1 MTNVRATKARATA
14 ALLLVAVTACSN
26 GDNAPAQTGSP
37 AASTSLTPTP
47 QAPTTAPTTPT
58 TPPSETELAAE
69 AASTLLRQYFA
80 TVDQLRQQPK
90 RPISGLGAVA
100 ISTQLAAQ
108 KKLIQDQRSNGLHQ
122 TGSTTIAK
130 IAVQSVNLDDADPT
144 AGEVPTIQID
154 VCYDVSGVDILDS
167 RGRSVVSPDRP
178 DNGWVRYSVANYE
191 WDTNPRAG
199 WRVASGTDL
208 KRAPC
213 AAS

>member
-26 GDNAPAQTGSP
+26 GDNAPAQNGSP

-47 QAPTTAPTTPT
+47 QAQTTAPT

-90 RPISGLGAVA
+90 RPISELGAVA

-122 TGSTTIAK
+122 SGSTTIAK

-191 WDTNPRAG
+191 WDANPRAG

>member
-47 QAPTTAPTTPT
+47 QAPTTAPT

-144 AGEVPTIQID
+144 AGKVPTIQID

-167 RGRSVVSPDRP
+167 LGRSVVSPDRP

-213 AAS
+213 VAS

>member
-26 GDNAPAQTGSP
+26 GDNVPAQSGSP
-37 AASTSLTPTP
+37 AASTSPTP
-47 QAPTTAPTTPT
+47 SSQAPTTAPTTPS
-58 TPPSETELAAE
+58 SETELAAE
-69 AASTLLRQYFA
+69 TASTLLLQYFA

-90 RPISGLGAVA
+90 RPISELGAVA
-100 ISTQLAAQ
+100 TSTQLAAQ

-130 IAVQSVNLDDADPT
+130 LAVQSVNLDNADPT
-144 AGEVPTIQID
+144 AGKVPTIQID